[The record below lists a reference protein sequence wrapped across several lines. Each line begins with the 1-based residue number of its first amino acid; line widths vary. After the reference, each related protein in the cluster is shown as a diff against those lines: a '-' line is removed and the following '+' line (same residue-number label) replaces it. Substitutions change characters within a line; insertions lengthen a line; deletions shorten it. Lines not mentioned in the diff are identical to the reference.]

1 MSVDAAVREIL
12 QSIVP
17 DESPLVENLA
27 RMHVDTQER
36 SGLDDRTY
44 LLVRIAAL
52 VAVDASVASYLV
64 NLTVA
69 DEVGITAEDVR
80 GVLIALG
87 PLVGSARV
95 MSGAEKAMQAIAEAR
110 RM

>member
-1 MSVDAAVREIL
+1 MSIDAAVTKIL

-17 DESPLVENLA
+17 GEAPLMESLV
-27 RMHVDTQER
+27 RMHADAQER

-44 LLVRIAAL
+44 VMVRLAAL
-52 VAVDASVASYLV
+52 VASDASSASYLV

-69 DEVGITAEDVR
+69 DEIGITADDVR
-80 GVLIALG
+80 GVLIALA

-95 MSGAEKAMQAIAEAR
+95 LSGADKALQAVAASR
-110 RM
+110 QM

>member
-1 MSVDAAVREIL
+1 MTVDAAVTKALE
-12 QSIVP
+12 SIVP
-17 DESPLVENLA
+17 GEAPLVDSLM
-27 RMHVDTQER
+27 RMHADVQEQ

-52 VAVDASVASYLV
+52 VAIDASTASYLV

-69 DEVGITAEDVR
+69 DEVGITADDVR
-80 GVLIALG
+80 GVLIALA

-95 MSGAEKAMQAIAEAR
+95 LSGADKALKAVATAR
-110 RM
+110 